1 MVICNRN
8 GEGSM
13 FSTLIFFIILFLIF
27 FFIKQYNLL
36 QKLTVEIKEARANI
50 IVAYEK
56 KVAIVNQFTS
66 IVNEYDD
73 YEKLIQLKVSD
84 NFVEMARE
92 TAKAVQNI
100 TALANQFPDLKANTQ
115 YGKFLEAI
123 SENETFISNK
133 RETYNFQVKE
143 YNSEIAQIPMVF
155 VASLLGFKQAPFF
168 DPNNEEALA
177 EFSGADPEA
186 IKDLAI
192 KGTDKLKDTTD
203 KIRESFEK
211 REQEA
216 QAKREERL
224 KQEREAA
231 ANHESVKT
239 EDQTETDVPKTD
251 VSKTDVPT
259 VDAPQT
265 NDVSGTT
272 DKKEDK

>member
-1 MVICNRN
+1 
-8 GEGSM
+8 M
-13 FSTLIFFIILFLIF
+13 FSTLIFFIIIFLIF
-27 FFIKQYNLL
+27 FFVKQYNLL

-84 NFVEMARE
+84 NFVDMARE

-100 TALANQFPDLKANTQ
+100 TALANQFPELKANTQ
-115 YGKFLEAI
+115 YSKFLEAI

-155 VASLLGFKQAPFF
+155 VASLLGFNQAPFF

-224 KQEREAA
+224 KQERESAS
-231 ANHESVKT
+231 NSETVKT
-239 EDQTETDVPKTD
+239 EEKADAEVPK
-251 VSKTDVPT
+251 S
-259 VDAPQT
+259 DAPMGET
-265 NDVSGTT
+265 PKINDVSSSVE
-272 DKKEDK
+272 KKEDK

>member
-8 GEGSM
+8 GESSM
-13 FSTLIFFIILFLIF
+13 FSTLIFFIIIFLIF
-27 FFIKQYNLL
+27 FFVKQYNLL

-56 KVAIVNQFTS
+56 KVAIVNQFTGL
-66 IVNEYDD
+66 VNEYDD

-84 NFVEMARE
+84 NFVDMARE

-100 TALANQFPDLKANTQ
+100 TALANQFPELKANTQ
-115 YGKFLEAI
+115 YSKFLEAI

-155 VASLLGFKQAPFF
+155 VASLLGFNQAPFF

-186 IKDLAI
+186 IKDLAM

-224 KQEREAA
+224 KQERESAS
-231 ANHESVKT
+231 NSETVKT
-239 EDQTETDVPKTD
+239 EEKADAEVPK
-251 VSKTDVPT
+251 S
-259 VDAPQT
+259 DAPMGETPKT
-265 NDVSGTT
+265 NDVSSSVE
-272 DKKEDK
+272 KKEDK

>member
-1 MVICNRN
+1 MVICDRN

-13 FSTLIFFIILFLIF
+13 FSTLIFLIILFLIF

-84 NFVEMARE
+84 NFVDMARE

-100 TALANQFPDLKANTQ
+100 TALANQFPELKANTQ

-123 SENETFISNK
+123 NENETFISNK
-133 RETYNFQVKE
+133 RESYNFQVKE

-186 IKDLAI
+186 IKDLAM

-224 KQEREAA
+224 KQERDTAS
-231 ANHESVKT
+231 NNESVKT
-239 EDQTETDVPKTD
+239 EEKTD
-251 VSKTDVPT
+251 AEAPNADAPTAEASKTE
-259 VDAPQT
+259 
-265 NDVSGTT
+265 DVSSPVE
-272 DKKEDK
+272 KKEDQ

>member
-13 FSTLIFFIILFLIF
+13 FSTLIFFIIIFLIF
-27 FFIKQYNLL
+27 FFVKQYNLL

-50 IVAYEK
+50 VVAYEK

-66 IVNEYDD
+66 IVND

-84 NFVEMARE
+84 NFVDMARE

-100 TALANQFPDLKANTQ
+100 TALANQFPELKANTQ
-115 YGKFLEAI
+115 YSKFLEAI

-168 DPNNEEALA
+168 DPNNEEALS

-186 IKDLAI
+186 IKELAM

-231 ANHESVKT
+231 SNNESVKT
-239 EDQTETDVPKTD
+239 EEKTETEAPKTEEASAS
-251 VSKTDVPT
+251 VEK
-259 VDAPQT
+259 QEE
-265 NDVSGTT
+265 
-272 DKKEDK
+272 K

>member
-1 MVICNRN
+1 
-8 GEGSM
+8 M
-13 FSTLIFFIILFLIF
+13 FSTLIFFIIIFLIF
-27 FFIKQYNLL
+27 FFVKQYNLL

-56 KVAIVNQFTS
+56 KVAIVNQFTGL
-66 IVNEYDD
+66 VNEYDD

-84 NFVEMARE
+84 NFVDMARE

-100 TALANQFPDLKANTQ
+100 TALANQFPELKANTQ
-115 YGKFLEAI
+115 YSKFLEAI

-216 QAKREERL
+216 QAKREARL
-224 KQEREAA
+224 KQERESAS
-231 ANHESVKT
+231 NSETVKT
-239 EDQTETDVPKTD
+239 EEKADAEVPK
-251 VSKTDVPT
+251 S
-259 VDAPQT
+259 DAPMGET
-265 NDVSGTT
+265 PKINDVSSSVE
-272 DKKEDK
+272 KKEDK